1 MQSSPNI
8 GERSAKCVS
17 ATLKVS
23 FPLQFWVFKPETAFK
38 KKKNIKKTSKNH
50 FFSPQFSHTDVS
62 PNVGERSAK
71 SKKTPF
77 FFKQKIYKKK

>member
-23 FPLQFWVFKPETAFK
+23 FPLQFWVFKPKTFK
-38 KKKNIKKTSKNH
+38 KKKTIKN
-50 FFSPQFSHTDVS
+50 
-62 PNVGERSAK
+62 N
-71 SKKTPF
+71 
-77 FFKQKIYKKK
+77 KKKRPQICPNLGSLMFHQTSVSVVPNEKKNPQNKTYI

>member
-23 FPLQFWVFKPETAFK
+23 FPLQFWVFKPKTAFFFFFKKNK
-38 KKKNIKKTSKNH
+38 KKKKKKTN
-50 FFSPQFSHTDVS
+50 Q
-62 PNVGERSAK
+62 
-71 SKKTPF
+71 KT
-77 FFKQKIYKKK
+77 KKKRKHPKVPKTRFSIF